1 MRRPAPT
8 IYSSKSTLNRNI
20 DSDEYSLLT
29 YREESL
35 PSYREEVSLP
45 SYRAIDDEDDNA
57 LFIKGKISSPKRP
70 NSAPK
75 TRGGIDQPGS
85 PNTIAPA
92 APDAKLK
99 YMKTREKVLSKQ
111 LEDANELRKGMN
123 EQILDLQRQLK
134 VTQEENKNLKKRI
147 QILDIEGKRNLSRKP
162 TNEKE
167 KDNNDKEELI
177 QEIAILRKD
186 LQTAERI
193 AKQGESMK
201 KEKEVQ
207 LKRATEAI
215 SKLKAQVT
223 ELEGKIQG
231 QGINDRTKADSTE
244 QRLKIV
250 ERQRA
255 DLIAAFKKQMKLI
268 DILKR
273 QKVHI
278 EAARLLAFT
287 EEEFVKTLDWQV

>member
-20 DSDEYSLLT
+20 DADDYSLPT
-29 YREESL
+29 YREETSL
-35 PSYREEVSLP
+35 PSYREEASLP
-45 SYRAIDDEDDNA
+45 SYRPIDNEDGDT
-57 LFIKGKISSPKRP
+57 LFIKGKMSSPKRP
-70 NSAPK
+70 SSAPK
-75 TRGGIDQPGS
+75 TRGFDPPGS

-111 LEDANELRKGMN
+111 LEDANELRKGMT

-134 VTQEENKNLKKRI
+134 ITQEENKNLKKRI

-162 TNEKE
+162 INEKE

-177 QEIAILRKD
+177 QEISILRKD

-193 AKQGESMK
+193 AKQGESIK

-223 ELEGKIQG
+223 ELEAQIQG
-231 QGINDRTKADSTE
+231 QGINDRSKADSTE